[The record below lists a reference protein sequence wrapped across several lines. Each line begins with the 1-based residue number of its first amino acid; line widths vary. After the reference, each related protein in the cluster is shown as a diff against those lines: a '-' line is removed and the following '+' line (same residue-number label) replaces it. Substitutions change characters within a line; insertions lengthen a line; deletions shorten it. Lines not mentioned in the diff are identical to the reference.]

1 MGFTTDLWTSR
12 AGWTF
17 IYVSDSS
24 LLDKSF
30 KLHRFTPYIKPFPD
44 RHTGV
49 NIALELDNMI
59 ESLGLNN
66 DNIALYTVSDNA
78 ANMKLGIRLS
88 EHLIQYNCDIH
99 TLQLAVEDTFKDVTG
114 MGNVL
119 KTCKT
124 LATFTH
130 QSTVAQDSLEKAA
143 KENNVA
149 FRKLKNPCDTRWD
162 SQYDT
167 MISVQHLKD
176 PIKKLCDENDDW
188 SDKGLDRAG
197 WKLLD
202 GAVKVLKPIKDTVK
216 AFEGEK
222 EPTIHRVLE
231 RIYFNHYILNKFIS
245 DPINCNFGIGFAR
258 TLKRNIEKRFPN
270 KEVAVDIR
278 RFANY
283 LAPQFKG
290 VHLVNCNRLES
301 TKDEIEALSNRL
313 EAVVDDEVGGE
324 SSDED
329 GHNVELSPTS
339 RLMKKCKQI
348 FDQSNRRNKT
358 KVRMEMEKNELFTLQ
373 SKGCNVLSW
382 WNRHQNILPLLAKIA
397 RRVFAIPASS
407 AKSERVFSSGGNVV
421 TAKRNRLAPK
431 KVEAL
436 VKIKE
441 NSDKIAAFKN
451 NSDYSLVKT
460 GRNAFENVNH
470 VKSFSSS
477 SRSDIFNYDESD
489 E

>member
-1 MGFTTDLWTSR
+1 M
-12 AGWTF
+12 
-17 IYVSDSS
+17 
-24 LLDKSF
+24 
-30 KLHRFTPYIKPFPD
+30 
-44 RHTGV
+44 
-49 NIALELDNMI
+49 
-59 ESLGLNN
+59 
-66 DNIALYTVSDNA
+66 
-78 ANMKLGIRLS
+78 
-88 EHLIQYNCDIH
+88 
-99 TLQLAVEDTFKDVTG
+99 
-114 MGNVL
+114 
-119 KTCKT
+119 
-124 LATFTH
+124 
-130 QSTVAQDSLEKAA
+130 
-143 KENNVA
+143 
-149 FRKLKNPCDTRWD
+149 
-162 SQYDT
+162 
-167 MISVQHLKD
+167 
-176 PIKKLCDENDDW
+176 
-188 SDKGLDRAG
+188 
-197 WKLLD
+197 
-202 GAVKVLKPIKDTVK
+202 
-216 AFEGEK
+216 
-222 EPTIHRVLE
+222 
-231 RIYFNHYILNKFIS
+231 
-245 DPINCNFGIGFAR
+245 
-258 TLKRNIEKRFPN
+258 
-270 KEVAVDIR
+270 
-278 RFANY
+278 
-283 LAPQFKG
+283 
-290 VHLVNCNRLES
+290 NCNRLES

-358 KVRMEMEKNELFTLQ
+358 KVRMEMEKYELFTLQ
-373 SKGCNVLSW
+373 SKGCKVLSW